1 MKPTTLRR
9 AALLAALSAG
19 AVAVPLSAID
29 VSQLTIER
37 LAQPFMGGTSAPPL
51 TPQDTLDLDV
61 LGIHNGRYDIG
72 DLRLMLYNNPQLI
85 PEDQVVLP

>member
-1 MKPTTLRR
+1 MKPTFLRR
-9 AALLAALSAG
+9 AAVLAALSG
-19 AVAVPLSAID
+19 AAAAVPLFAID

-37 LAQPFMGGTSAPPL
+37 LAQPFMGGTSVPPL

-61 LGIHNGRYDIG
+61 LGVQNGRYDIG
-72 DLRLMLYNNPQLI
+72 DLRLMLYNHPELI